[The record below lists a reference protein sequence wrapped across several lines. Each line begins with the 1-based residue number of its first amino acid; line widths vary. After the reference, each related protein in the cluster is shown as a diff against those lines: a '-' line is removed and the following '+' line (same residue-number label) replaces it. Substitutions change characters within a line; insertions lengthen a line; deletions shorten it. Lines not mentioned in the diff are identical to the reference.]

1 MTDDEL
7 DQAFYD
13 LTQGGDYDKILR
25 QMRAKWDGIP
35 REEVLHFIQDAS
47 EEVVRRVKAGQSV
60 INLPGLIRTVAD
72 RLLGKYWSELQDAKD
87 ARRAMDR
94 LAARGVLWRHDEEAV
109 ERIQR
114 AADYVRRLVPKLDN
128 ENWRRT
134 IYAILDA
141 TTEGR
146 QADNK
151 ALAELLDAKPDT
163 IGKWKE
169 RAIAR
174 LAVIVREE
182 GYESLEAVLN
192 PPISTTDEYG
202 ENEFEDDKEFGDD

>member
-7 DQAFYD
+7 DQAFYR
-13 LTQGGDYDKILR
+13 LTGSGEYDKILR

-60 INLPGLIRTVAD
+60 TNLPGLIRTIAD
-72 RLLGKYWSELQDAKD
+72 RLLGKYWKELQDAKD
-87 ARRAMDR
+87 AYGAMDR
-94 LAARGVLWRHDEEAV
+94 LAARGVLWRHDAEAI
-109 ERIQR
+109 ERIHR
-114 AADYVRRLVPKLDN
+114 AARYVHALVPKLDN

-151 ALAELLDAKPDT
+151 ALAELLGAKPDT

-174 LAVIVREE
+174 LASIVREE
-182 GYESLEAVLN
+182 GYDSFEAVLN
-192 PPISTTDEYG
+192 PPIPTTHEDDDDEY
-202 ENEFEDDKEFGDD
+202 EYEEFDDD